1 MANEILMP
9 KLGFD
14 MAEGT
19 LVRWL
24 ADVGSTVEKGAVL
37 AEIETDKATLELEA
51 STGGTL
57 LATFA
62 DPGAILPVGVLI
74 GMVGEAG
81 EKIDLAALQAR
92 AASEQGLEAPAEA
105 PAEAPTPATP
115 APSAPAPSAPKE
127 AAAPAPTPT
136 PAAVVEADG
145 NLPEGVRA
153 SPLAR
158 NIAKEQGIDLR
169 QVAGSGPRGRVVK
182 QDVLAAGQGAPAAP
196 VAQPTAATAT
206 VATPD
211 LPAPSDEVVPLTRL
225 RQAIGRRM
233 VESKTTIPHFQVTT
247 AIDMSAAMALR
258 QQLNAALADDGVKLS
273 VNDLIVKAAALTLR
287 KFPNLNAKIDGNQ
300 LIRKGQINIGI
311 AVAVPGGLLTIVARD
326 ADRRSLA
333 DISVNIK
340 AMGARAR
347 DGRVQPTDI
356 EGSTFT
362 TSNLGMFNVD
372 AFTAIINPGEVA
384 ILATGSVVETPVVK
398 DGQIVVGQQMK
409 ATLSADHRATDGAEA
424 AQYMQALKQLLENPL
439 RLLV

>member
-24 ADVGSTVEKGAVL
+24 VDVGSTVERGAVL
-37 AEIETDKATLELEA
+37 AEIETDKATVELEA
-51 STGGTL
+51 SVSGTL

-74 GMVGEAG
+74 GIVGEAG

-92 AASEQGLEAPAEA
+92 AASEQGLEAPAAVPA
-105 PAEAPTPATP
+105 PVTT
-115 APSAPAPSAPKE
+115 APSAPNE
-127 AAAPAPTPT
+127 ATAPAPPPT

-145 NLPEGVRA
+145 NLPDGVRA

-169 QVAGSGPRGRVVK
+169 RVPGSGPRGRVVK
-182 QDVLAAGQGAPAAP
+182 QDVLAFEPGAPVAP
-196 VAQPTAATAT
+196 VAQPSMAAPNAT
-206 VATPD
+206 TPA
-211 LPAPSDEVVPLTRL
+211 LPARGDEVVPLTRL

-233 VESKTTIPHFQVTT
+233 VESKTAIPHFQVTT
-247 AIDMSAAMALR
+247 AIDMGAAMALR
-258 QQLNAALADDGVKLS
+258 QQLNAALADEGVKLS

-326 ADRRSLA
+326 ADRRSLTE
-333 DISVNIK
+333 ISSDIK

-347 DGRVQPTDI
+347 EGKVQPTDI

-362 TSNLGMFNVD
+362 TSNLGMFDVD

-398 DGQIVVGQQMK
+398 NGQIVVGQQMK
-409 ATLSADHRATDGAEA
+409 ATLSADHRATDGAEV